1 MTHIEAIGAGVGG
14 MPAAC
19 DLKMTLG
26 KGHQVT
32 LINSSEHF
40 QRKMKTGNTRL
51 VYENYVLKALG
62 ILRLK
67 GNH

>member
-1 MTHIEAIGAGVGG
+1 MTHIETIGAGVGG
-14 MPAAC
+14 MPAAY
-19 DLKMTLG
+19 DLQMTLS
-26 KGHQVT
+26 KGYEVMR
-32 LINSSEHF
+32 ICSSEHF
-40 QRKMKTGNTRL
+40 QRKMKTRS

>member
-19 DLKMTLG
+19 DLKMTLS
-26 KGHQVT
+26 KGYEVT
-32 LINSSEHF
+32 LIGSSEHF
-40 QRKMKTGNTRL
+40 QRKMKTRS